1 MVSSEPSR
9 TSPRDVS
16 HPPCRRFWSDFV
28 KILSSILDKTR
39 RMPHAGWGRE
49 YHAHLR
55 EYDAFIRRS
64 VVKWAARCGAE
75 MAEVIAAGRW
85 VGDSKAFLRRWKDG
99 ETSNSFRFECVLFVS
114 FHSDIITWT
123 TQHVPLGSSVS
134 LLAFRSELSSLVAS
148 LHTATLFA

>member
-1 MVSSEPSR
+1 MSSFPVR
-9 TSPRDVS
+9 
-16 HPPCRRFWSDFV
+16 
-28 KILSSILDKTR
+28 ISSKYFLQSWTKLEAL
-39 RMPHAGWGRE
+39 PHAGWARE
-49 YHAHLR
+49 NHAHLR

-75 MAEVIAAGRW
+75 MADVIAAGRW
-85 VGDSKAFLRRWKDG
+85 VGDSKAFLRYWKDG
-99 ETSNSFRFECVLFVS
+99 ETSNSFRFEYVLFVS
-114 FHSDIITWT
+114 FHSVITWT